1 MPSGSRTK
9 KEIMKVLN
17 VLLIGAALF
26 FGTTT
31 VSAQEKTKK
40 TPQERAEM
48 HTTRMANAL
57 ELTADQ
63 RAKVAELN
71 LGVALKND
79 AIRNDANMSKE
90 LKQQSIKGNN
100 DARIAQLKY
109 ILNEEQYK
117 KVLEHEAQR
126 EAKKEARQE
135 NNKKQKA
142 KQKPTD
148 APEEIEEL

>member
-1 MPSGSRTK
+1 
-9 KEIMKVLN
+9 MKVLK
-17 VLLIGAALF
+17 VLLIGLALVV
-26 FGTTT
+26 GTST

-48 HTTRMANAL
+48 HTARMANAL

-71 LGVALKND
+71 LGIAMKND

-90 LKQQSIKGNN
+90 QKQESIKGNN
-100 DARIAQLKY
+100 EARMAQLKN

-117 KVLEHEAQR
+117 KALEFEAQR
-126 EAKKEARQE
+126 KAKKEARQE
-135 NNKKQKA
+135 EMKKQNKKQK
-142 KQKPTD
+142 QEKP
-148 APEEIEEL
+148 AEELDEL

>member
-1 MPSGSRTK
+1 MVGL
-9 KEIMKVLN
+9 VLI
-17 VLLIGAALF
+17 V
-26 FGTTT
+26 GTSS

-71 LGVALKND
+71 LGIALKND
-79 AIRNDANMSKE
+79 AIRNDPNMSKE
-90 LKQQSIKGNN
+90 LKQESIKGNN
-100 DARIAQLKY
+100 EARMAQLKN

-117 KVLEHEAQR
+117 KVLEFEAQR
-126 EAKKEARQE
+126 NAKKEARKE
-135 NNKKQKA
+135 EMKKQKG
-142 KQKPTD
+142 KQKSQNTS
-148 APEEIEEL
+148 EETEEL